1 MANPVLDAAI
11 SALKSAASVQGAE
24 SIMTTDDKGNTLIL
38 LGANEPD
45 RAGRLAGC
53 MIRVEEEQAAK
64 MERAD
69 G

>member
-1 MANPVLDAAI
+1 
-11 SALKSAASVQGAE
+11 
-24 SIMTTDDKGNTLIL
+24 MTTDNDGNTLIL

-64 MERAD
+64 MKHTD

>member
-11 SALKSAASVQGAE
+11 SALKSAANVQGAE
-24 SIMTTDDKGNTLIL
+24 SIMTTDNDGNTLIL

-64 MERAD
+64 MKHAD

>member
-11 SALKSAASVQGAE
+11 AALKNAANIQGSE

-38 LGANEPD
+38 LGADEPD

-64 MERAD
+64 RERTD

>member
-1 MANPVLDAAI
+1 MANPVLDSAI
-11 SALKSAASVQGAE
+11 SALKSAANVQGAE
-24 SIMTTDDKGNTLIL
+24 SIMTTDDNGNTLIL
-38 LGANEPD
+38 LGADEPE

-64 MERAD
+64 KEHTD